1 MVTPIDSGVIPLDTE
16 LHWLIQADAAPADP
30 LAPPPG
36 LLTEE
41 ERATWA
47 AFKVE
52 KRRRE
57 WLLGRETAKKVLA
70 GLVEARIGHRPALDE
85 IAVIAHADGWPVAHL
100 PSLDGRAFAATLSI
114 SHAGGRAFCAALE
127 GEQPL
132 LGADLEQIAP
142 RVPGFVEAYFTDLEQ
157 RFLAAAPVEQRGE
170 LINAIWSGKEAA
182 LKAIRRGLAEDTR
195 LVSCLPHPPM
205 IAPTGWLPMRI
216 AWEAERMGT
225 PLPPLVGRWRPYDG
239 FVVTL
244 ATGVMSVEFGVTS

>member
-1 MVTPIDSGVIPLDTE
+1 MHSGVIPLDTE
-16 LHWLIQADAAPADP
+16 LHWLIQAAAAPAEP
-30 LAPPPG
+30 PVLPPG

-47 AFKVE
+47 SFKVE

-70 GLVEARIGHRPALDE
+70 GLVEARAGHRPALDE

-100 PSLDGRAFAATLSI
+100 PPIDGHAFAATLSI
-114 SHAGGRAFCAALE
+114 SHAGGRAFCAAME
-127 GEQPL
+127 GEHQL

-142 RVPGFVEAYFTDLEQ
+142 RAPGFVEAYFTDLEQ
-157 RFLAAAPVEQRGE
+157 RFLTAAPMEQRE
-170 LINAIWSGKEAA
+170 PLINAIWSGKEAA

-205 IAPTGWLPMRI
+205 ITPVSWLPMRI
-216 AWEAERMGT
+216 IWEAERMKL
-225 PLPPLVGRWRPYDG
+225 PLPPLIGRWRPYEG
-239 FVVTL
+239 FIVTL
-244 ATGVMSVEFGVTS
+244 ATEVMSVEFGVAS

>member
-1 MVTPIDSGVIPLDTE
+1 MATPIDSGVIPLDSE
-16 LHWLIQADAAPADP
+16 LHWLIQADAAPIDSSFP
-30 LAPPPG
+30 SQG

-41 ERATWA
+41 ELEMWSR
-47 AFKVE
+47 FKVE

-70 GLVEARIGHRPALDE
+70 GLVEARAGYRPALDE

-127 GEQPL
+127 GEQQM
-132 LGADLEQIAP
+132 LGVDLEQIAP

-157 RFLAAAPVEQRGE
+157 RFLAAAPMEQRE
-170 LINAIWSGKEAA
+170 PLINAIWSGKEAA

-205 IAPTGWLPMRI
+205 ITPTGWLPMRI
-216 AWEAERMGT
+216 TWEAGRTGS

-244 ATGVMSVEFGVTS
+244 TTGVTSVEFGVTS